1 MITYYEYLIGYLD
14 EVIRPLVLIL
24 PKLGRYVKTFKVKD
38 GVKDKSNK
46 LMSFRMDDDKLLEKY
61 KIICTKVE
69 DLQNNRLNDL
79 PIYDDRYLKTKIR
92 TQYEKSYTNFHD
104 LNVSEDGEECQFFTI
119 ITYWFFYFFMKTNI
133 QAIFFTIIS
142 IGSLLV
148 YENKYLDNC
157 AYEIVDNQMTDYLDD
172 NLFKPNKDQFL
183 TNGSYKCC
191 ILIKSI

>member
-1 MITYYEYLIGYLD
+1 MGQKNKKNKKNYDVIIDNIVVSKLIEIITYYEYLIEYLN

-24 PKLGRYVKTFKVKD
+24 PKLSRYVKTFKVKD

-92 TQYEKSYTNFHD
+92 T
-104 LNVSEDGEECQFFTI
+104 
-119 ITYWFFYFFMKTNI
+119 
-133 QAIFFTIIS
+133 
-142 IGSLLV
+142 
-148 YENKYLDNC
+148 
-157 AYEIVDNQMTDYLDD
+157 
-172 NLFKPNKDQFL
+172 
-183 TNGSYKCC
+183 
-191 ILIKSI
+191 